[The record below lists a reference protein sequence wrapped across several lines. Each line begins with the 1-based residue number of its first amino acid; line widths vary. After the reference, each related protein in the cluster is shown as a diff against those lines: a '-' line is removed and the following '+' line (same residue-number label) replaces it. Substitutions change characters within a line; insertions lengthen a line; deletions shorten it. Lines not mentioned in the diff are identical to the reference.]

1 MIKRQGGVIMKVK
14 TNISPK
20 FQETY
25 AIICSD
31 ALNEEVEEAVAM
43 LSHQSQPIVVLDRER
58 QVILKPADI
67 YMVKVEGRDVFIYTK
82 QHRYLSRKR
91 LYSMKEQVP
100 DLLQISKSTLVNK
113 AYLDCF
119 EPGFSGSLL
128 IKLENG
134 LSDYVSRHYLPAFK
148 KYLGL

>member
-1 MIKRQGGVIMKVK
+1 
-14 TNISPK
+14 
-20 FQETY
+20 
-25 AIICSD
+25 
-31 ALNEEVEEAVAM
+31 
-43 LSHQSQPIVVLDRER
+43 
-58 QVILKPADI
+58 
-67 YMVKVEGRDVFIYTK
+67 MVKVEGRDVFIYTK

-119 EPGFSGSLL
+119 EPGFRGSLL

>member
-1 MIKRQGGVIMKVK
+1 MKVK

-82 QHRYLSRKR
+82 QPRYLSRKR